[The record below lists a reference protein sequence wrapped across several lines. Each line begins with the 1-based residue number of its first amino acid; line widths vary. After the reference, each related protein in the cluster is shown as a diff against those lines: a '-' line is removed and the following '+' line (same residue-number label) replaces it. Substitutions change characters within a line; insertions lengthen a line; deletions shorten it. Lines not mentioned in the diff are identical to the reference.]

1 MLILTRRPGESIK
14 IGDEVTVTVLGI
26 HGNQLRLGF
35 SAPRHI
41 AVHREEIYERIQAAR
56 VARLSPVA
64 EAPSPQPLC
73 AVSR

>member
-26 HGNQLRLGF
+26 NGNQLRLGF

-41 AVHREEIYERIQAAR
+41 AVHREEIYARIQAAR
-56 VARLSPVA
+56 VARLAP
-64 EAPSPQPLC
+64 EADDPTEQPLR
-73 AVSR
+73 AVAS